1 MKERMTILQLRS
13 TIFMQRNIGYTPD
26 VSNQFRSLLIPTAKV
41 YGIPQ
46 PGVPVLGVN
55 PTAPQYG
62 MPWRLFSKTDDG
74 KEYNIAFQPGK
85 IDIILALSM
94 VMSYDDSLE
103 KDFCK
108 QSIEWFARILGI
120 DESAAISRIAYAP
133 LYAIEK
139 NSDKDGDDIWS
150 KLLKKPVIGG
160 MTTQD
165 VNLSFLLKSIEKF
178 GSADIQ
184 MNFLHNIFDGIIQ
197 SKTSEEPRRAL
208 LFQLDLNSVPEKP
221 LNLKKDEMAAFFNGI
236 VDIKKQLVENV
247 ES

>member
-26 VSNQFRSLLIPTAKV
+26 VSNQFRDLLMPSAKV

-62 MPWRLFSKTDDG
+62 MPWRLFSKNEDG

-85 IDIILALSM
+85 IDIILALAKIW
-94 VMSYDDSLE
+94 SYDDSLE
-103 KDFCK
+103 RDFCK
-108 QSIEWFARILGI
+108 QSIDWFAHILGI
-120 DESAAISRIAYAP
+120 DESATISRIAYAP
-133 LYAIEK
+133 LYAFEK
-139 NSDKDGDDIWS
+139 NTDNDSDPIWS
-150 KLLKKPVIGG
+150 KLLRKSIIGG
-160 MTTQD
+160 MATQD
-165 VNLSFLLKSIEKF
+165 VNLSFLLKSIVKF
-178 GSADIQ
+178 GIVDIQ

-197 SKTSEEPRRAL
+197 SKTNEEPRKAL

-221 LNLKKDEMAAFFNGI
+221 LNLRKDEMAAFFNGI
-236 VDIKKQLVENV
+236 VDIKSQLVDNV